1 MKTTLR
7 QIKLTYFKGIKY
19 LEILFN
25 EQTDIYGDN
34 GTGKT
39 TIFDAFTWL
48 LFGKDHADNAKFE
61 IKTLDENTQ
70 AIPQVEHEVEG
81 VLLVDDEEI
90 TLKRIYREKWVKRRG
105 STEAELTGHETL
117 YFWNDVPLSQKEYQA
132 KISEIIDENIFKLVT
147 NPLYF
152 NAMKWQDRRALLTEI
167 NGEVNDIDALDEIAT
182 LQNKQEILALTN
194 VLNSKKT
201 IDEYKKEVAARK
213 KKIKTE
219 LEQIPTRVDE
229 LQKSLPEQ
237 QNWTEIEAE
246 IKAHNEKVEAIDAQL
261 QDQSKISESYYKEV
275 ESKRVKLYE
284 LKKNKS
290 DFENEAS
297 KQISEKLNAKQE
309 NINKVKDEL
318 RGVQYEIKANDF
330 NLKKATEEHSDID
343 TKIANLRNEFAQ
355 KRDEQ
360 LKIDEHQF
368 ICPTCKR
375 AFETEDIEAKKV
387 ELHENFNTNKA
398 KQLEAINTKGKALN
412 EEKTKLQEEIKE
424 YKKRSEQ
431 LNAILAN
438 VQKDLTDT
446 EKAPAGVESTQAILK
461 DNQEYQEVLEDI
473 EALEVLLAETEAMGI
488 QTDEEATKKLKLQK
502 YGLVSKID
510 NLKERLATRKQ
521 IEQGETR
528 IKELNAQQKDLAQQL
543 ADTENEEFTITAF
556 VSAKINKVEEA
567 VNQLFPT
574 VRFKMFCEQ
583 LNGGTAECCE
593 TLINGVPFSDTN
605 NAAKIQSGI
614 EIINVLSKHY
624 GFYAPIFI
632 DNAES
637 VTTLPSTES
646 QVIRLIVSDEHKSL
660 TIK

>member
-1 MKTTLR
+1 MKTTLK
-7 QIKLTYFKGIKY
+7 QIKFTYFKGIKD
-19 LEILFN
+19 LEILFD

-61 IKTLDENTQ
+61 IKTLDENNQ
-70 AIPQVEHEVEG
+70 AIPQIEHEVEG

-152 NAMKWQDRRALLTEI
+152 NTMKWQDRRALLTEI
-167 NGEVNDIDALDEIAT
+167 AGEVNDIDALT
-182 LQNKQEILALTN
+182 LQSKQEILALTN
-194 VLNSKKT
+194 VLNSTKT
-201 IDEYKKEVAARK
+201 IDEYKKEVVARK

-229 LQKSLPEQ
+229 LSKSLPEQ

-246 IKAHNEKVEAIDAQL
+246 IKAHSEEVGAIDSQL
-261 QDQSKISESYYKEV
+261 QDQSKISDSYYKEV
-275 ESKRVKLYE
+275 ESKRAKLYE
-284 LKKNKS
+284 LKRRKS
-290 DFENEAS
+290 DFENEAN
-297 KQISEKLNAKQE
+297 KQISEKLNTKQE

-368 ICPTCKR
+368 TCPTCKR
-375 AFETEDIEAKKV
+375 AFETEDIEAKKA

-398 KQLEAINTKGKALN
+398 KELEAINTKGKALN

-446 EKAPAGVESTQAILK
+446 EKAPAGVESTQAIFK
-461 DNQEYQEVLEDI
+461 NNQEYQEVLEDI
-473 EALEVLLAETEAMGI
+473 EALESLLAETKAI
-488 QTDEEATKKLKLQK
+488 NTQTDEEAIKKLKLQK
-502 YGLVSKID
+502 SGLVSKID
-510 NLKERLATRKQ
+510 KLKEILATRKQ

-528 IKELNAQQKDLAQQL
+528 IKELTTQQKDLAQQL

-614 EIINVLSKHY
+614 EIINILSKHY

-646 QVIRLIVSDEHKSL
+646 QVIRLIVSDKHKSL